1 MRSTFVIVLVVLVLD
16 SFFQALVVTH
26 DSVAGSK
33 ALA

>member
-1 MRSTFVIVLVVLVLD
+1 MRSTFVIVLVLVLD